1 MFETVLGRLQALAQ
15 AEGFDPQPGTV
26 IDGELRAYAAGIA
39 LVYDQLTD
47 TRAGAFAATA
57 AEENL
62 WRWLTVRGLLP
73 GDTLQGT
80 RQKLLARR
88 QMPGGFFFSGLS
100 TGTQRSVRR
109 GRNLSLHGRQS
120 GTGDPCRRADQFG
133 SPAAGLGAALSLCP
147 FVGQRAHLECVGR
160 RRGALCRL

>member
-47 TRAGAFAATA
+47 TRA
-57 AEENL
+57 
-62 WRWLTVRGLLP
+62 
-73 GDTLQGT
+73 
-80 RQKLLARR
+80 
-88 QMPGGFFFSGLS
+88 
-100 TGTQRSVRR
+100 
-109 GRNLSLHGRQS
+109 
-120 GTGDPCRRADQFG
+120 DQFG